1 MTSGARHHRVR
12 GFGLLERKGAWERG
26 FACLA
31 KDDVMRGLR
40 AEQSRSQ
47 QAEGCLIGDDRQ
59 TKVTSK
65 V

>member
-1 MTSGARHHRVR
+1 MTFGVRHHQGRD
-12 GFGLLERKGAWERG
+12 FGLLERKGAWERD

-31 KDDVMRGLR
+31 KGDVMRGLR

-65 V
+65 A